1 MFYLFVFINHFVHF
15 SYISLTLS
23 LSLSSYIYLVHNLAK
38 LDSFT
43 GKKNFTCRDTNFI
56 PCLKQTVLFYFFN

>member
-43 GKKNFTCRDTNFI
+43 GK
-56 PCLKQTVLFYFFN
+56 